1 MFLQEQHSLSK
12 HVFFRN
18 NTLSNHISPGTTSLK
33 ACFSGNNLSQSMFL
47 QEQHSLKAC
56 FSRNTTLSLSKHV
69 SPGTPLS
76 LKACFSRNTTL
87 SQSVF
92 LQEQPLSK
100 QCFFRNNTL
109 TCFSNRQKKKK
120 KKKKGSTVKTGI
132 FIYFLIFFV
141 KYNAPLILLVF
152 DVKSYLDNCITVMV
166 TWALITNRRISLC
179 LLSAGKVHLLPSG
192 SVVLTD
198 LDPSDT
204 GNYTCVAVNP
214 VSGHNRSATY
224 VISLT
229 VTPKSQGQCVVS
241 DGRVSQARLVLTP
254 VASVVVWSGWV
265 RLGRL
270 VLICQSRLVV
280 SGRDSALCGWVF
292 CVWVSCLV
300 CVPRLTSSGFV
311 QVVGS

>member
-1 MFLQEQHSLSK
+1 
-12 HVFFRN
+12 
-18 NTLSNHISPGTTSLK
+18 
-33 ACFSGNNLSQSMFL
+33 
-47 QEQHSLKAC
+47 
-56 FSRNTTLSLSKHV
+56 
-69 SPGTPLS
+69 
-76 LKACFSRNTTL
+76 
-87 SQSVF
+87 
-92 LQEQPLSK
+92 
-100 QCFFRNNTL
+100 
-109 TCFSNRQKKKK
+109 
-120 KKKKGSTVKTGI
+120 
-132 FIYFLIFFV
+132 
-141 KYNAPLILLVF
+141 
-152 DVKSYLDNCITVMV
+152 MV

-280 SGRDSALCGWVF
+280 SGRDSAFCGWVF
-292 CVWVSCLV
+292 ASGCLV
-300 CVPRLTSSGFV
+300 WFVCLVSPRLDLSKSSGRDSALCGLVFVSRRLVWLCTSSHLV
-311 QVVGS
+311 WICQSRLVVCLVLIKSFCCLVVSVCLVWLCASPHLVFICQSRLVVCLVLIKICVVWLCLVVMCVVWLCL